1 MLVEISA
8 DTAERLLV
16 AVVNSEEFFAKV
28 PYICFDLAKDLLA
41 AANEVLKAVDE
52 TGAKAKDGKT
62 HE

>member
-1 MLVEISA
+1 MLVEIGS

-16 AVVNSEEFFAKV
+16 AVVNSEEFFAKA

-41 AANEVLKAVDE
+41 VANEILKAIDNTRCAE
-52 TGAKAKDGKT
+52 DGKT